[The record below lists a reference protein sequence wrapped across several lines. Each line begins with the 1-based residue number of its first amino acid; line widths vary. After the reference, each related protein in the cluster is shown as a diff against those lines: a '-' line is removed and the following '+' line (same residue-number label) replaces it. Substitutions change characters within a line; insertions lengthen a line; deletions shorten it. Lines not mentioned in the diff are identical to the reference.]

1 MILVDAHVHIY
12 DCFNLER
19 FLDAAYSNFRSEAD
33 RSGLGDKFTP
43 ILLLTE
49 TSKDFWF
56 NRLREY
62 ADGRKKHNDRLTQKW
77 DFHQKSESV
86 SIFASS
92 GNCKELIII
101 AGRQIETAEGLEV
114 LALSTLRRFNSG
126 IPIIDLIREV
136 KKCDAIPVIPWGF
149 GKWLGRRGKIL
160 DNLIETC
167 KDLKI
172 FLGDNGGR
180 PPVLPI
186 PRHFDIARR
195 YGIRILPGSDP
206 LQFRTEYN
214 RAGSFG
220 FLLEDNVSATKP
232 AESLNQILMTPG
244 KKLQAYGSLE
254 NPFRFFRNQLKM
266 QIKKRFSKLN

>member
-12 DCFNLER
+12 DCFDLER

-56 NRLREY
+56 NRLRKY

-86 SIFASS
+86 SISASS

-114 LALSTLRRFNSG
+114 LALFTSDSFRPG
-126 IPIIDLIREV
+126 IPIIDLIKEV
-136 KKCDAIPVIPWGF
+136 KKHDAIPVIPWGF
-149 GKWLGRRGKIL
+149 GKWLGRRGNIL
-160 DNLIETC
+160 NHLIKTI

-172 FLGDNGGR
+172 FLGDNSGR
-180 PPVLPI
+180 PSFLSSPH
-186 PRHFDIARR
+186 HFKLAERN
-195 YGIRILPGSDP
+195 GIHILPGSDP
-206 LQFRTEYN
+206 LPFTSEYD
-214 RAGSFG
+214 RAGGFG
-220 FLLEDNVSATKP
+220 FLLEEKMSETYP
-232 AESLNQILMTPG
+232 AESLKQILT
-244 KKLQAYGSLE
+244 KSKLKVQSYGVLE
-254 NPFRFFRNQLKM
+254 TPFRFLRNQLKM
-266 QIKKRFSKLN
+266 QIKKQYQKLS